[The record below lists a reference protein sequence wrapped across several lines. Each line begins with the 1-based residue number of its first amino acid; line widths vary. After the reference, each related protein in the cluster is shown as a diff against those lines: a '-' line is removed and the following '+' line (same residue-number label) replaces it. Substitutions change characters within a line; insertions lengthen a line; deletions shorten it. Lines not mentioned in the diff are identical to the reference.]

1 MCPFKCLVLM
11 SPAAPGT
18 EVDVDSTLL
27 KAARCPNVVPVQQ
40 SPAVSGL
47 LQTNL
52 PTFPRGWLGP
62 VSAGAGSEPF
72 KTR

>member
-1 MCPFKCLVLM
+1 MSSLYTDGLSKMTFKTFLGF
-11 SPAAPGT
+11 PALA
-18 EVDVDSTLL
+18 
-27 KAARCPNVVPVQQ
+27 
-40 SPAVSGL
+40 PAVPGL
-47 LQTNL
+47 LHTNL

>member
-1 MCPFKCLVLM
+1 MSFLPEKNERYTIFKTFPCF
-11 SPAAPGT
+11 AA
-18 EVDVDSTLL
+18 L
-27 KAARCPNVVPVQQ
+27 A
-40 SPAVSGL
+40 PAVSGL

-52 PTFPRGWLGP
+52 PTFPRGRLGP